1 MLRIILVTLFALFLA
16 GCSRTPTT
24 LDARTQVK
32 ALPKY
37 AFANAPVVD
46 VLGLGP
52 TKTSHIYSEG
62 RYHHLP
68 CGYLTAHHEAPPRVH
83 QLLLGQIVRVISQKP
98 YETLVEVPSALIG
111 SGKKTIPIT
120 GWVLNRYLTSTDI
133 LDKRKNRDVAFA
145 DPHNLIGRKKTPR
158 IALTRPYTI
167 SEANLTLSAGTLLP
181 LVAEQKSVFLTH
193 IWDAH
198 EKQFRQLLVPK
209 NVALIQTELSRPEAM
224 RRFIGLLR
232 YWAGQKEGFIPYV
245 LGGGSWTHNYTNK
258 RFSRKGSGK
267 TLEYHREG
275 AIDHIHSGF
284 DCTTLLY
291 NAAQIVGI
299 PYTCRNTTAISQ
311 KLDRLKPGETL
322 EAGDLILYPGHVAII
337 TTLKPLRLIQ
347 ARGYGPGYGRLV
359 EGLAEHHLG
368 GIKTISDLQRHL
380 KEKRPLQVL
389 RVNKKLYA
397 LQKSWGIYRFRSCW
411 QQK

>member
-1 MLRIILVTLFALFLA
+1 V
-16 GCSRTPTT
+16 
-24 LDARTQVK
+24 
-32 ALPKY
+32 
-37 AFANAPVVD
+37 
-46 VLGLGP
+46 
-52 TKTSHIYSEG
+52 
-62 RYHHLP
+62 
-68 CGYLTAHHEAPPRVH
+68 
-83 QLLLGQIVRVISQKP
+83 
-98 YETLVEVPSALIG
+98 
-111 SGKKTIPIT
+111 
-120 GWVLNRYLTSTDI
+120 
-133 LDKRKNRDVAFA
+133 
-145 DPHNLIGRKKTPR
+145 PR
-158 IALTRPYTI
+158 ILKKWIIPC
-167 SEANLTLSAGTLLP
+167 SN
-181 LVAEQKSVFLTH
+181 
-193 IWDAH
+193 
-198 EKQFRQLLVPK
+198 
-209 NVALIQTELSRPEAM
+209 
-224 RRFIGLLR
+224 
-232 YWAGQKEGFIPYV
+232 WAGQKEGFIPYV